1 MSEPAETTGATSPDG
16 SASLP
21 LDPADSDRTD
31 GEPLDERTRELL
43 VPMRT
48 ELGEAELDDAVEIT
62 ERYWLVRPFAFAVI
76 LRDTQTDEYSY
87 HVVEPELDE
96 HEHYVY
102 RELERELREH
112 LVHRA
117 TTGEDERERESML
130 ERQARRVIDELPGL
144 DVPEPSFRQIC
155 YYLQRNLVRF
165 GKIDPLM
172 ADARLEEISCNAPDS
187 PVFVYHR
194 DYEDLATNVE
204 YETDELRSFIKTL
217 AQRSGKDISTAKP
230 MQGTALPDGSRI
242 QLTLDEVA
250 PRGENFTIRKFRDV
264 PFTPID
270 LVRLDTFTVDQ
281 LAYLWSCIDA
291 GLSGIVAG
299 GTASGKTTALN
310 ALSMFLPPKSKV
322 VSIEDTRELQI
333 PQENWV
339 ASLTREPMSGDGET
353 GIDMFDLLRGAL
365 RQRPEYIL
373 VGEVRG
379 EEARDMFEAMSTG
392 HTTYSTFHADRVEAV
407 LNRLQGPRMGVETE
421 LISELGFLC
430 FQAQV
435 GTESERRNTEIAE
448 VLDIEG
454 GRLKTRTVFEW
465 NETDDAIEQVNR
477 SAQMASLRQERPAID
492 ERTERRRE
500 LLAYLVAEDISGY
513 EPVAAAVRAF
523 ERSPD
528 RVIEQVRAETLDA
541 ETLRRIEGD
550 GDGT

>member
-1 MSEPAETTGATSPDG
+1 MSEPAETTGATSPNG

-48 ELGEAELDDAVEIT
+48 ELGEAALDGAVEIT

-165 GKIDPLM
+165 GKVDPLM
-172 ADARLEEISCNAPDS
+172 ADPRLEEISCNAPDS

-550 GDGT
+550 GDDT

>member
-48 ELGEAELDDAVEIT
+48 ELGEAALDGAVEIT

-165 GKIDPLM
+165 GKVDPLM
-172 ADARLEEISCNAPDS
+172 ADPRLEEISCNAPDS

-550 GDGT
+550 GDDT